1 MFGFLFKKAR
11 KQKAEELI
19 SNALISIDSLV
30 PMPRREEF
38 SSDPLKIKAIDDF
51 KKEYLSMLKTN
62 RTIVSHDLM
71 PKELHDYKNIYLD
84 LLISLCIEDDTDVN
98 FDKINYSCDKS
109 LDFELSIKRTKLML
123 YHSAVKDLTLEARLR
138 LVALNELL
146 EGNAF
151 NKSRSK
157 ALLNEIN
164 NMRFALFTFDSQL
177 RAMESEMINY
187 LNDEVYTDEQIDD
200 DEKAFLLNNHLQ
212 ELKSMSL
219 LLIPGDLKRLES
231 LELEPVL
238 LIAKLEQLLEIFVYT
253 HSDILDSINASVTE
267 LDKKIKEMSN
277 GKEDISFDEL
287 VEEVR
292 RLELKYKAFSK
303 FSRNKIYK
311 KDLELLYSLKFWLYT
326 HDLSNVNV
334 YSMLEN
340 ATHTEVECYQ
350 DIIFKKIESILK
362 RKNKNVL
369 SLAEHNGIDVE
380 TVIKYIADVLKD
392 GKDVYS
398 FWDIL
403 KKGIL
408 LAFLIAFDTYE
419 GIIDFFNLLYTKDNF
434 PDLNYYDEI
443 FKWNSVMPLSTYY
456 RIKKCNNVTNEEK
469 DDNNDDYDPI
479 YEIYLLTEVYR
490 VSRIEYKMPDGLK
503 EINIPVNVMDT
514 KYKSVIEYIHMLM
527 GHRCVVMPR
536 TLERLIGNL
545 FDGTKAHKI
554 VLNKGLREIR
564 NYALLVPSLTELVIL
579 GNPKDYSLNSI
590 PFFQL
595 NSLTINKDSDMLTNP
610 DVIQSLYEVEL
621 LKATDNNSYPA
632 IYDQSR
638 EFPQSQEDY
647 AMRSYLFK
655 PNLMSLGVV
664 DDDGKYL
671 KFFTGW
677 DLTFVMKV
685 RYDFPIENI
694 KRLADD
700 FIIRYI
706 KDMINALELSD
717 DKQKR

>member
-30 PMPRREEF
+30 PMPRREDF

-71 PKELHDYKNIYLD
+71 PKELHDFKNIYLD
-84 LLISLCIEDDTDVN
+84 LLVGLCIEDDTDVN
-98 FDKINYSCDKS
+98 FDEIYNNYSNLE
-109 LDFELSIKRTKLML
+109 LDAKVKRTKLML

-146 EGNAF
+146 EYSAF
-151 NKSRSK
+151 NKNRSR

-200 DEKAFLLNNHLQ
+200 DEKALLLNNHLQ
-212 ELKSMSL
+212 ELKSMAL
-219 LLIPGDLKRLES
+219 LLIPEHLKHLEI

-238 LIAKLEQLLEIFVYT
+238 LIARLEQLLEIFVYT
-253 HSDILDSINASVTE
+253 HSDMLDSINASVTE

-277 GKEDISFDEL
+277 EKTISFDEL

-456 RIKKCNNVTNEEK
+456 RIKKCNNITNEEK

-490 VSRIEYKMPDGLK
+490 ISRIEYKMPEGLK
-503 EINIPVNVMDT
+503 EIIIPINIMDT
-514 KYKSVIEYIHMLM
+514 KYKSVIEYIRRFV
-527 GHRCVVMPR
+527 GNRRVVMPS

-545 FDGTKAHKI
+545 FDETNAHKI
-554 VLNKGLREIR
+554 VLNKGLQEIK
-564 NYALLVPSLTELVIL
+564 NYALLVHSMKDLVIL
-579 GNPKDYSLNSI
+579 GNPTDYSSNSI

-595 NSLTINKDSDMLTNP
+595 RTLTINKNADMLTDP

-621 LKATDNNSYPA
+621 LKSTDNNLYPV

-655 PNLMSLGVV
+655 PSLMSLCIL
-664 DDDGKYL
+664 DDDGKEL
-671 KFFTGW
+671 DIFMQSK
-677 DLTFVMKV
+677 LTFIMKV

-706 KDMINALELSD
+706 KDMINDLELSGD
-717 DKQKR
+717 AQKR